1 VLFACLALSL
11 AALGPPD
18 SPPDQPQPDPKPILV
33 VTASPPVDAQR
44 LGDALRSYLDGYGI
58 VVESAPAAPADD
70 NLREQIGA
78 TRRAGESW
86 RAMAAVRVGR
96 GDPESIEIELVD
108 LVTDKSLV
116 VALARPRRD
125 EDLYRALALK
135 IHAVLRA
142 TLSDE
147 SAPRARELP
156 AVARLVA
163 APAPAAAPPPQ
174 HRLALQAGYLAL
186 GFPLGGPTL
195 QGLALGGSFRARR
208 WLELAAG
215 TAVLSSVS
223 ARAQDVSVDASL
235 WPLFVTALVRVETG
249 RFQALA
255 GPRALLARARIN
267 ASSSTT
273 PVQSPAELLAAA
285 GLAVEGRVD
294 LGTATWLYIAAGA
307 SAVVLGERY
316 KVGGAPVLDTS
327 RAEASASIGLGV
339 AVH

>member
-1 VLFACLALSL
+1 
-11 AALGPPD
+11 
-18 SPPDQPQPDPKPILV
+18 LV

-58 VVESAPAAPADD
+58 VIESAPAAPAAD
-70 NLREQIGA
+70 LREQISA

-86 RAMAAVRVGR
+86 RAIAAVRVGH
-96 GDPESIEIELVD
+96 GDPEAVEIELVD

-116 VALARPRRD
+116 VALARPPRD

-147 SAPRARELP
+147 SAPRARDLP
-156 AVARLVA
+156 EIARLVA
-163 APAPAAAPPPQ
+163 APAPAVPATTPPP
-174 HRLALQAGYLAL
+174 HRLALEAGYLAFA
-186 GFPLGGPTL
+186 FPLGGPTM

-215 TAVLSSVS
+215 TAVLTSVS

-235 WPLFVTALVRVETG
+235 WPLFMTALLRAETG

-255 GPRALLARARIN
+255 GPRALLARTRIS
-267 ASSSTT
+267 ASSSST
-273 PVQSPAELLAAA
+273 PVQSPADLLVAA
-285 GLAVEGRVD
+285 GLAIEGRLD

-316 KVGGAPVLDTS
+316 KVGGVPVVDTS
-327 RAEASASIGLGV
+327 RAEASASVGLGV
-339 AVH
+339 AIR